1 MTIEYSER
9 YTYLYK
15 NWNLIKDTQINLEE
29 FDESSSNELDT
40 LKNYQP
46 KMSHYVQKINSLSD
60 LSDIENKKYEQKY
73 DTNLAVKTWQD
84 IEEERKLAKNENFYK
99 INDSFGQFGTEF
111 GNENKEK
118 KIEHVGKSFEEI
130 WAEDKKR
137 KSSF

>member
-15 NWNLIKDTQINLEE
+15 NWNLIKDTQINSDLNEE
-29 FDESSSNELDT
+29 ESNELDT

-73 DTNLAVKTWQD
+73 DTNLAIKTWQD

-99 INDSFGQFGTEF
+99 INDSFGQFGTDF
-111 GNENKEK
+111 GNEKK